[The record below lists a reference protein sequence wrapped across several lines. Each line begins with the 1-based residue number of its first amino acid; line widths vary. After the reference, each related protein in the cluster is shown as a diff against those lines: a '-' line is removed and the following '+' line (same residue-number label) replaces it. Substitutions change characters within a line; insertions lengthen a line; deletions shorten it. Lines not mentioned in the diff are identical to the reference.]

1 MKTNRKNRAKKISI
15 KKFLANM
22 DRIHKETEELFKEDE
37 KLLKLLR
44 KEINAQQRRR
54 AS

>member
-1 MKTNRKNRAKKISI
+1 MKMNSKSKSKKVSI

-22 DRIHKETEELFKEDE
+22 DRIHKKTEELFKEDE